1 MIVCWSRGDA
11 DHNMDESILVELAGI
26 IEHHPWWQARGRLVV
41 ELLRRLRVDRSA
53 DILEAGCG
61 WGTNLALLEV
71 AGYAVTGLDISR
83 LSLERLDRADRKL
96 IEADL
101 TKDLPAGTQLYD
113 VVLALD
119 VIEHIDDDSSV
130 VRRLGQLTKPG
141 GLVILSV
148 PALPELYS
156 EFDEVQGHRRRYT
169 RDTLRE
175 AIDGAGLL
183 EISRIFWW
191 GQWMARVLGRRKSAR
206 RARPG
211 ETGAEI
217 YKKYLALPPWPA
229 GYLMKAMFAIDHRRT
244 LAERNVSG
252 TSLFAIAVRS
262 RQPDAVG
269 AEA

>member
-11 DHNMDESILVELAGI
+11 DHNMDESILVGLGDI
-26 IEHHPWWQARGRLVV
+26 IARHPWWQARGRLVV
-41 ELLRRLRVDRSA
+41 ALLRHLSVDRSA
-53 DILEAGCG
+53 AILEAGCG
-61 WGTNLALLEV
+61 WGVNITMLEE

-83 LSLERLDRADRKL
+83 RSLERLDRTDRKL

-101 TKDLPAGTQLYD
+101 TKDLPVSARRYD

-141 GLVILSV
+141 GYVILSV

-156 EFDEVQGHRRRYT
+156 EFDEIQGHRRRYT
-169 RDTLRE
+169 YDTLRE
-175 AIDGAGLL
+175 AIGGAGLL
-183 EISRIFWW
+183 EVCRIFWW

-217 YKKYLALPPWPA
+217 YKKYLELPPWPA
-229 GYLMKAMFAIDHRRT
+229 PYLMKAMFAIDHKRT
-244 LAERNVSG
+244 LREKNVTG
-252 TSLFAIAVRS
+252 TSLFAIAMRS
-262 RQPDAVG
+262 KTPDGVIG
-269 AEA
+269 DV